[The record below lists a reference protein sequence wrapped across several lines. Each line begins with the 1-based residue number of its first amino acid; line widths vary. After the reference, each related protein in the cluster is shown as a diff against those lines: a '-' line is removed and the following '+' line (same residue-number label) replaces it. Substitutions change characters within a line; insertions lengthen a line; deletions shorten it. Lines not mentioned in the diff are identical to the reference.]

1 MNRFRRHPKERR
13 RGERGSVLA
22 VSTLGML
29 AFLLATGLC
38 VDVGHLYL
46 AKNELQNAAD
56 AAALAGAS
64 ALNSS
69 AAGILDARE
78 RAKAAMN
85 SYEFNKSG
93 VAVRDQDVTF
103 AVNLGGPYVEAGS
116 VGGQAASVRF
126 VKVKTPPSPVKVFFA
141 SVVLGGSRDVTAEAT
156 AGRSVPITDPCD
168 FLPVFVIDYGT
179 AISPGNVYTFRSGTQ
194 VAPGNYQI
202 LAVAGRGG
210 KDVRVGIASGVDE
223 CAGAGAVYKIDTKPG
238 MTSGPVRVGIN
249 TRFDEYQTSQVNPVD
264 QPPDTNVMEDISYE
278 DYKERRKVQ
287 APSHPGVPGR
297 RVVIIPIV
305 KDDQVNNGR
314 DEVTFDRFGLFF
326 LRSKVG
332 SGNGGELQAEYIDD
346 ITVFGRGIVGSG
358 PPAANGLLTK
368 PVLYK

>member
-1 MNRFRRHPKERR
+1 MRFRRDPKHGR

-69 AAGILDARE
+69 AAGITEAKE

-85 SYEFNKSG
+85 SYEFNKVG
-93 VAVRDQDVTF
+93 VSIRDQDVTF
-103 AVNLGGPYVEAGS
+103 AVNLGGPYMEAGN
-116 VGGQAASVRF
+116 VGASAPSVRF
-126 VKVKTPPSPVKVFFA
+126 IKVKTPPSPVKVFFA
-141 SVVLGGSRDVTAEAT
+141 SIVLGGSRDVTAEAT

-168 FLPVFVIDYGT
+168 FLPVFVIDYPGV
-179 AISPGNVYTFRSGTQ
+179 AISPKNVYTFRSSSH
-194 VAPGNYQI
+194 VEPGNYQI

-223 CAGAGAVYKIDTKPG
+223 CAGAGAVYSVDTKPG
-238 MTSGPVRVGIN
+238 LTSGPVRVGIN
-249 TRFDEYQTSQVNPVD
+249 TRFDEYQTSHVNPVD
-264 QPPDTNVMEDISYE
+264 APPDTNIMEDITYDE
-278 DYKERRKVQ
+278 YKEGIKTK
-287 APSHPGVPGR
+287 APSHPGVAGR

-305 KDDQVNNGR
+305 KEDQVNNGR
-314 DEVTFDRFGLFF
+314 DEVQFDRFGLFF
-326 LRSKVG
+326 LKSKVG
-332 SGNGGELQAEYIDD
+332 NGNGGELQAEYIDD
-346 ITVFGRGIVGSG
+346 TTVVGRGIVGAG
-358 PPAANGLLTK
+358 PPAASGLLTK